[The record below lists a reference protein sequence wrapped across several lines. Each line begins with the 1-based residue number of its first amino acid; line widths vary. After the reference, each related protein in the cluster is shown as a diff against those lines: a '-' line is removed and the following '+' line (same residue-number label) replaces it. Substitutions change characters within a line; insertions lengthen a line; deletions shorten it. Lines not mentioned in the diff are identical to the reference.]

1 MIATLK
7 ELYSLLSSEHK
18 KKLFF
23 LQFWIVLMS
32 LLEVLSV
39 LSIGPFMALVANTG
53 ALENNPLLAEIYQF
67 FGLIDTNQ
75 FLIIAASLVLILLTL
90 SAFISMFTIWQLS
103 MQGSQIGADLSNRL
117 FKYYLG
123 KDWLFHT
130 KGNSTILINKI
141 MAECNRITSSVLIPL
156 LQMYAKLVMTVVMS
170 IAIFI
175 YNPAVA
181 SLGICIFASCYYFL
195 YLSVRLTLDK
205 NGQIISDEQ
214 ALRFKILGEGFG
226 GIKDILLSRR
236 QHFFIDKFFSASNRY
251 AYVLGNTTALGLL
264 PRYIME
270 LVSFGS
276 IISLVLVLLIFGDN
290 TIASVLPVLSVFALA
305 GFKLLPAFQ
314 LIYSC
319 LASIK
324 SNLAAFENLKSDF
337 MHINLQ
343 EEIIDVEPSEEFL
356 PFNDRLTL
364 SNVSFEYLS
373 SHGAVLN
380 DVSFDIPCNNT
391 IGIVGS
397 SGSGK
402 STLIDLILGL
412 IHPDKGSILLDGLP
426 ITKANIA
433 LWQNSIGFV
442 PQTIFLADASIREN
456 IAFGILPAKI
466 KDSKINQA
474 VALSNLDTVLDNL
487 PDGIETRVGERGV
500 QLSGG
505 QRQRVGIARAVYS
518 DAPVLILDEAT
529 SSLDGIT
536 EKIIMESIHHF
547 SGSKTIIIIAHRLST
562 VKSCDFILL
571 LEDGKVVD
579 QGPFDEL
586 VSRNDYFKKMSENS

>member
-1 MIATLK
+1 MISTLK
-7 ELYSLLSSEHK
+7 ELYLLLTPEHK
-18 KKLFF
+18 RKIFF

-32 LLEVLSV
+32 LFEVLSV
-39 LSIGPFMALVANTG
+39 LSIGPFMALVANIG
-53 ALENNPLLAEIYQF
+53 ALESNVLLAEIYKF
-67 FGLIDTNQ
+67 FGSIDTNQ
-75 FLIIAASLVLILLTL
+75 FLIIAACLVLILLTL

-117 FKYYLG
+117 FQYYLG
-123 KDWLFHT
+123 KDWLFHA

-156 LQMYAKLVMTVVMS
+156 LQLYAKLVMTIAMS

-175 YNPAVA
+175 YNPLVA
-181 SLGICIFASCYYFL
+181 SLGIFIFASCYYFL
-195 YLSVRLTLDK
+195 YLSVRLTLDR

-236 QHFFIDKFFSASNRY
+236 QHFFIDKFFSASDRY

-264 PRYIME
+264 PRYLME

-290 TIASVLPVLSVFALA
+290 SIASVLPVLSVFALA

-314 LIYSC
+314 LIYAS

-324 SNLAAFENLKSDF
+324 SNLAAFKNLKDDF
-337 MHINLQ
+337 MDINLH
-343 EEIIDVEPSEEFL
+343 EALTYVEPSGKFL
-356 PFNDRLTL
+356 PFKDSLTL

-380 DVSFDIPCNNT
+380 DISFNIPCNNT

-412 IHPDKGSILLDGLP
+412 IHPDKGSILVDGLP

-442 PQTIFLADASIREN
+442 PQTIFLADASIKEN
-456 IAFGILPAKI
+456 IAFGVLPAKI
-466 KDSKINQA
+466 EDSKINQA
-474 VALSNLDTVLDNL
+474 ISLSNLDTVLDNL

-505 QRQRVGIARAVYS
+505 QRQRIGIARAIYS
-518 DAPVLILDEAT
+518 EAPVLILDEAT

-536 EKIIMESIHHF
+536 EKIIMESIHNF

-562 VKSCDFILL
+562 VKSCNFILL
-571 LEDGKVVD
+571 LEDGRVVD
-579 QGPFDEL
+579 QGPFNEL